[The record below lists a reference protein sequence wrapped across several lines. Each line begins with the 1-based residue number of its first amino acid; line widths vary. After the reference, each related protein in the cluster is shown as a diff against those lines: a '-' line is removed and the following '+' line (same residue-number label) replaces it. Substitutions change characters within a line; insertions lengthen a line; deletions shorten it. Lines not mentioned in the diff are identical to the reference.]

1 MLRRMAW
8 DPAQYLKFAGERLQP
23 AIDLLARI
31 PAMAPKTVIDVGC
44 GAGNMMPLLAARWP
58 DAQFAGVDGSPE
70 MLARARKDHPAARF
84 IEADLNHW
92 SSDAP
97 ADVLFSNAALHWLDH
112 HTTLFPSLLRQLVPG
127 GYLAIQMPRNFDAP
141 SHSTV
146 VDTIE
151 DGPWR
156 ATLLPVLRRRP
167 VASPDEYWRLLAPLA
182 ASVAIWEI
190 EYLQVLKGENPV
202 AEFTKGSWLPQFL
215 TRLEEPMRSQFE
227 SAYRARIAAAYPKEA
242 DGSTLFRFRRL
253 FIVAQAKA

>member
-1 MLRRMAW
+1 MLSRMAW
-8 DPAQYLKFAGERLQP
+8 DPAQYLKFSGERLQP
-23 AIDLLARI
+23 ALDLLARI
-31 PAMAPKTVIDVGC
+31 PAAAPKAVVDLGC

-58 DAQFAGVDGSPE
+58 DATLTGVDGSPE
-70 MLARARKDHPAARF
+70 MLARARKDHPAATF
-84 IEADLNHW
+84 IEADVGRW
-92 SSDAP
+92 KSTTP
-97 ADVLFSNAALHWLDH
+97 IDVLFSNATLHWLDH
-112 HTTLFPSLLRQLVPG
+112 HATLFPSLLGQIASG
-127 GYLAIQMPRNFDAP
+127 GWLAIQMPRNFDAP

-156 ATLLPVLRRRP
+156 ATLLPALRRRP
-167 VASPDEYWRLLAPLA
+167 VAPPDEYWRLLSPLA

-215 TRLEEPMRSQFE
+215 TRLDEPMRSQFE
-227 SAYRARIAAAYPKEA
+227 QAYRVRVAAAYPRES

-253 FIVAQAKA
+253 FILAQAKT

>member
-31 PAMAPKTVIDVGC
+31 PATSPRTVIDVGC

-58 DAQFAGVDGSPE
+58 DAQLAGVDGSPE

-92 SSDAP
+92 TSDTP

-112 HTTLFPSLLRQLVPG
+112 HAALFPSLLRQLTPG
-127 GYLAIQMPRNFDAP
+127 GWLAIQMPRNFDAP
-141 SHSTV
+141 SHATV

-151 DGPWR
+151 NGPWR
-156 ATLLPVLRRRP
+156 ETLLPLLRPRP
-167 VASPDEYWRLLAPLA
+167 VAPPDVYWRLLSPLA

-227 SAYRARIAAAYPKEA
+227 SAYRARALAAYPKET

-253 FIVAQAKA
+253 FILAQARA

>member
-1 MLRRMAW
+1 MLRAMAW

-23 AIDLLARI
+23 AIDLLSRI
-31 PAMAPKTVIDVGC
+31 PATPPGTVVDVGC

-58 DAQFAGVDGSPE
+58 GAKLAGVDGSPE

-92 SSDAP
+92 RTDAP
-97 ADVLFSNAALHWLDH
+97 ADVLFSNAALHWLDGH
-112 HTTLFPSLLRQLVPG
+112 DTLFPSLLKQLAPG
-127 GYLAIQMPRNFDAP
+127 GWLAVQMPRNFEAP

-146 VDTIE
+146 VDTINN
-151 DGPWR
+151 GPWR
-156 ATLLPVLRRRP
+156 DTLMPVLRPRP
-167 VASPDEYWRLLAPLA
+167 VAPPDEYWRLLSPLA

-215 TRLEEPMRSQFE
+215 TRLEEPLRSRFE
-227 SAYRARIAAAYPKEA
+227 SEYRARVLKAYPKEA

-253 FIVAQAKA
+253 FILAQAKA